1 MNQPVPLFPFRMP
14 TGSEHHT
21 PQILVQAVLEAM
33 RDAVVIVDMEGNIV
47 YVNHAALSMLQTST
61 EELLGQPFSQVIGIR
76 NDQQPLDA
84 QAVVHRW
91 EIGQPIYD
99 SARHL
104 LLERA
109 DGDSVPIEDY
119 AAPIRL
125 HDESMMGAVIVFKDV
140 SDRRH
145 AQHVLDLSGRMFHE
159 LFNFAP
165 DAMLIADSGGNI
177 VLANAQA
184 RYLFGYRESIEGLSL
199 HALIPECLAYTRFI
213 PDEPMNTIDAV
224 GIEMTCRTAQDE
236 SFPGEVSLGHLNTP
250 QRRLLMAVI
259 RDVRQRKE
267 YEARLYY
274 QASHDLLTG
283 LANRTH
289 VLEHLQTILLQARH
303 EVPSAALFFIDLDNF
318 TDINDTL
325 GHEIGDQLLCEMGR
339 RLAGQLHECD
349 VLARVGGDEFAVVRH
364 GVGNRAELEEM
375 GVRLLRTIMLPW
387 DKDGRRLQVSGSI
400 GICLYPVDGE
410 EPLAL
415 LRNADIAM
423 YRAKERGGNAYAF
436 YQHEMYVSQRD
447 RMELSSAMHLAL
459 ERGEFVLEYQPKLD
473 LRSGHVSGMEA
484 LVRWRHPTRGLLAP
498 DSFIPVAEDCGM
510 IIDIGAWVIEETCRQ
525 IAEWQTLGMWPV
537 RVAINI
543 SAAQFR
549 NDDLYSRITHA
560 LETHDVAPSLLEIE
574 ITESMMLHDPVEALD
589 IFRALR
595 EYGVDIAIDDF
606 GTGYSSFAYLR
617 RFPARCLKIDKSFT
631 DDLRHNASNIEVI
644 RAIVAVA
651 HHLELRV
658 TAEGV
663 ETLEQLQLLG
673 ASGCHEIQGY
683 YFSRPL
689 SPDAIFAF
697 VQDRNRKHP
706 IYAVLG

>member
-1 MNQPVPLFPFRMP
+1 
-14 TGSEHHT
+14 
-21 PQILVQAVLEAM
+21 
-33 RDAVVIVDMEGNIV
+33 
-47 YVNHAALSMLQTST
+47 
-61 EELLGQPFSQVIGIR
+61 
-76 NDQQPLDA
+76 
-84 QAVVHRW
+84 
-91 EIGQPIYD
+91 
-99 SARHL
+99 
-104 LLERA
+104 
-109 DGDSVPIEDY
+109 
-119 AAPIRL
+119 
-125 HDESMMGAVIVFKDV
+125 
-140 SDRRH
+140 
-145 AQHVLDLSGRMFHE
+145 
-159 LFNFAP
+159 
-165 DAMLIADSGGNI
+165 
-177 VLANAQA
+177 
-184 RYLFGYRESIEGLSL
+184 
-199 HALIPECLAYTRFI
+199 
-213 PDEPMNTIDAV
+213 
-224 GIEMTCRTAQDE
+224 
-236 SFPGEVSLGHLNTP
+236 
-250 QRRLLMAVI
+250 
-259 RDVRQRKE
+259 
-267 YEARLYY
+267 
-274 QASHDLLTG
+274 
-283 LANRTH
+283 
-289 VLEHLQTILLQARH
+289 
-303 EVPSAALFFIDLDNF
+303 
-318 TDINDTL
+318 
-325 GHEIGDQLLCEMGR
+325 
-339 RLAGQLHECD
+339 
-349 VLARVGGDEFAVVRH
+349 
-364 GVGNRAELEEM
+364 
-375 GVRLLRTIMLPW
+375 
-387 DKDGRRLQVSGSI
+387 
-400 GICLYPVDGE
+400 
-410 EPLAL
+410 
-415 LRNADIAM
+415 
-423 YRAKERGGNAYAF
+423 
-436 YQHEMYVSQRD
+436 
-447 RMELSSAMHLAL
+447 
-459 ERGEFVLEYQPKLD
+459 
-473 LRSGHVSGMEA
+473 MEA